1 LEANCNKGFSATAA
15 KARGTLC
22 REPAKGPKSMNSYD
36 DLYGS
41 RFLAATDLK
50 APVNAVIERIEQENF
65 RSRRRTSSAESG
77 SLLQKQNKR
86 RGLQQNECAHT
97 GQRIW

>member
-1 LEANCNKGFSATAA
+1 
-15 KARGTLC
+15 
-22 REPAKGPKSMNSYD
+22 MNSYD
-36 DLYGS
+36 DLYGSRFLAATDLKYGS